1 MGLHR
6 RNSWGTISRAVEETI
21 NDTESKAFT
30 IPQPPVGNH
39 TATLTGYNSPPIQVN
54 TVTTMPATFAEQ
66 PILNSPYEYPSR
78 HWQLENG
85 APTDRIVERRRLSEH
100 ITPVPP
106 ARRQSQEQRAL
117 AIGVAEL
124 SDEGQQ
130 YDPTPIINEIR
141 RRVDAWRKIP
151 NPNDW
156 GVTPETARLL
166 QHWRGSNF
174 HNVRPFFCQVE
185 AAETVIWL
193 TEVAGL
199 LPAGGRRRRREY
211 DGIRAHI
218 SGANEQANPDLF
230 RIALK
235 LATGAGKTTVMAM
248 LIAWQTVNAARYPNR
263 RLFTKG
269 FLIVTPGITIRDR
282 LRALLPNDP
291 ENYYEHR
298 DLVPKDMLSA
308 VKQAQVVITNFHA
321 FRLRERLSIA
331 PNARRLL
338 QGKTGEAISTLET
351 EGQMLRRV
359 MPELMRMKNV
369 MALNDEGHHCYRQRP
384 QAESAER
391 NLDADERPEAQ
402 QNNEYARVW
411 ISGLETVKRNIGIIA
426 TLDLSA
432 TPFFLRGSGYPEG
445 TLFPWTVCD
454 FSLMDAIESG
464 IVKIPRVPIDDNVPQ
479 ENRPV
484 FRELWKH
491 VSSDLPR
498 AGRRR
503 ANTVQDPRNLPPQL
517 VSALESL
524 YGGYERTYGDWQDAG
539 IDPPPVFIVVCQN
552 TAISRLIYEYVAGFE
567 PPGEDGSVE
576 PPFLGRFELFR
587 NYDENGNRLAT
598 PRTLL
603 IDSEQLATAE
613 ALPADFRHAAAPAIE
628 QFRRERVQ
636 RTGDREASEN
646 ISDEDLLR
654 EMMNTVG
661 KPGRLGAGVRCV
673 VSVSMLTEGWDANTV
688 THILGVR
695 AFGTQ
700 LLCEQVVGRAL
711 RRQSYELNEEDR
723 FDVEYA
729 DVLGVPFDFT
739 DGDRP
744 APKPT
749 PPAPTVRVHAVIPER
764 DHLEIRF
771 PNVTAYRVELPDEN
785 LTAQFSEDSV
795 LPLTTEL
802 VGPTRTENRG
812 IIGEGTELTV
822 ARLRNTRR
830 QSIGFELTAHILHNQ
845 LREAGEAPRM
855 HLFQQL
861 NAIVNHWLD
870 HYLRC
875 ASDTY
880 PAQVLYR
887 EIADLAG
894 ERIKAAITNAVRAQ
908 QPDAAQRIK
917 AVVAPYNP
925 WGSTQHVNFT
935 TSKRLRRPA
944 DRFNRQILE
953 TGPEKCHVNLA
964 VCDTAWE
971 AAFCHVVEAH
981 PGVIAYVK
989 NEGLGLEVP
998 YRSGSASRI
1007 YEPDFIVQID
1017 DGRGPDDPLNLI
1029 AEVKGYR
1036 GEDARAKAET
1046 MQSYWIPGVKQPGQL
1061 RPLGLPRIHLGRR
1074 PIRRVRRRGE

>member
-1 MGLHR
+1 M
-6 RNSWGTISRAVEETI
+6 T
-21 NDTESKAFT
+21 
-30 IPQPPVGNH
+30 
-39 TATLTGYNSPPIQVN
+39 
-54 TVTTMPATFAEQ
+54 ATFAEQ
-66 PILNSPYEYPSR
+66 PILNSPYEYPGR
-78 HWQLENG
+78 HWELEG
-85 APTDRIVERRRLSEH
+85 GMPTDRIVESRRLSSH
-100 ITPVPP
+100 VVPVPP
-106 ARRQSQEQRAL
+106 ARRPNQAQRAL
-117 AIGVAEL
+117 SMGVAEL
-124 SDEGQQ
+124 SDGSQQ
-130 YDPTPIINEIR
+130 YDPTPIINEVR
-141 RRVDAWRKIP
+141 RQVDAWRKIP

-166 QHWRGSNF
+166 QHWRSYNF
-174 HNVRPFFCQVE
+174 PNIRPFFCQVE

-199 LPAGGRRRRREY
+199 LSTSGRRRRREY

-218 SGANEQANPDLF
+218 DGANKQANPDLL

-282 LRALLPNDP
+282 LRALHPNDP

-321 FRLRERLSIA
+321 FRLRERLQIV
-331 PNARRLL
+331 PNAKRLL
-338 QGKTGEAISTLET
+338 QGKTGEEISTLET

-359 MPELMRMKNV
+359 MPELMRTKNV
-369 MALNDEGHHCYRQRP
+369 MVLNDEGHHCYRQR
-384 QAESAER
+384 QQEEATER
-391 NLDADERPEAQ
+391 SLDTDERPEAQ
-402 QNNEYARVW
+402 LNNEYARVW
-411 ISGLETVKRNIGIIA
+411 ISGIEAVKRKIGIIA

-432 TPFFLRGSGYPEG
+432 TPFFLRGSGYVEG

-491 VSSDLPR
+491 VSGDLPR
-498 AGRRR
+498 VGRRR
-503 ANTVQDPRNLPPQL
+503 ANAVQDPLNLPPQL
-517 VSALESL
+517 ISAMEAL
-524 YGGYERTYGDWQDAG
+524 YGGYERTYNAWQNAG
-539 IDPPPVFIVVCQN
+539 IQAPPVFIVVCQN
-552 TAISRLIYEYVAGFE
+552 TAISKLIYEYIAGFE
-567 PPGEDGSVE
+567 RHSKDGSAGQ
-576 PPFLGRFELFR
+576 PFQGRFDLFR
-587 NYDENGNRLAT
+587 NYDQSGSRLAL

-603 IDSEQLATAE
+603 IDSEQLSVAE
-613 ALPADFRHAAAPAIE
+613 ALPADFRTTAAHAIE
-628 QFRRERVQ
+628 RFRRERIQ
-636 RTGDREASEN
+636 RTGDKDAAEN

-661 KPGRLGAGVRCV
+661 KPGSLGAGVRCV

-711 RRQSYELNEEDR
+711 RRQSYELNEQNR

-739 DGDRP
+739 DGD
-744 APKPT
+744 KP
-749 PPAPTVRVHAVIPER
+749 PPPPPPPPPTVRVHAVSPER
-764 DHLEIRF
+764 DCLEIRF
-771 PNVTAYRVELPDEN
+771 PNVVAYRVELPNEN
-785 LTAQFSEDSV
+785 LNARFNEDSV
-795 LPLTTEL
+795 LRLTTEV
-802 VGPTRTENRG
+802 VGPTRTENQG
-812 IIGEGTELTV
+812 IIGVGTELTV
-822 ARLRNTRR
+822 ERLRDTRR
-830 QSIGFELTAHILHNQ
+830 QRIGFELTAHILQNQ
-845 LREAGEAPRM
+845 MRESGEAPRM

-861 NAIVNHWLD
+861 NVIVNRWLD
-870 HYLRC
+870 QYLQC
-875 ASDTY
+875 ANDTY

-894 ERIKAAITNAVRAQ
+894 ERIKAAITNAVRAEL
-908 QPDAAQRIK
+908 PDATERIK

-935 TSKRLRRPA
+935 TSKRSRRPS
-944 DRFNRQILE
+944 DRFVRQILE
-953 TGPEKCHVNLA
+953 TSPEKCHVNLA
-964 VCDTAWE
+964 VCDNSWE
-971 AAFCHVVEAH
+971 AAFYGIVEAH
-981 PGVIAYVK
+981 PKVIAYAK
-989 NEGLGLEVP
+989 NEGLGLKVP
-998 YRSGSASRI
+998 YRLGSASKT

-1017 DGRGPDDPLNLI
+1017 DGHPTDDPLSLV

-1036 GEDARAKAET
+1036 GEDAIAKAAAMRE
-1046 MQSYWIPGVKQPGQL
+1046 YWIPGVNNLGSCGRWAFHEFTSVSNMQSEFDEVVERSAAARRLADAGGTQPDIEYI
-1061 RPLGLPRIHLGRR
+1061 P
-1074 PIRRVRRRGE
+1074 RRRSEVSV